1 MPMIRKTI
9 TVTEEQDAWIQQE
22 TQNSGYATDSELIR
36 EALREMQLRSEHNE
50 IIRAKLIEAEASGFV
65 DKTPEEILKNI
76 KDKARKDGIIQTERQ
91 AEEDLN
97 RIWRRGVKDFG
108 EAQAD
113 KYYHAFFI
121 RFDELAHNPFL
132 YPAVEELREGYR
144 RSVCGVDSIYYQITH
159 DGIEIMRIL
168 GQQDI
173 DEWL

>member
-76 KDKARKDGIIQTERQ
+76 KDKARKDGII
-91 AEEDLN
+91 
-97 RIWRRGVKDFG
+97 
-108 EAQAD
+108 
-113 KYYHAFFI
+113 
-121 RFDELAHNPFL
+121 
-132 YPAVEELREGYR
+132 
-144 RSVCGVDSIYYQITH
+144 
-159 DGIEIMRIL
+159 
-168 GQQDI
+168 
-173 DEWL
+173 